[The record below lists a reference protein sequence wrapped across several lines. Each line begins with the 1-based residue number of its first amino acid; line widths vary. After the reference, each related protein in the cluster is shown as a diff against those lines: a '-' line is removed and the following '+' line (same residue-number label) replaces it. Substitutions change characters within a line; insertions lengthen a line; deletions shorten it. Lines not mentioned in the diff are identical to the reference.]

1 MPSPSYGTE
10 LLAEPMTTASSVGAE
25 LRDLYLE
32 QSSRIQQEFS
42 TSGDGL
48 KAVKS
53 RTALVEE
60 VIRGL
65 SKDILGSEESGPEK
79 LSLIATGGFGRGTLF
94 PHSDVDVLFLFA
106 DSATEEAYRERI
118 RRFSQEIW

>member
-1 MPSPSYGTE
+1 MPSPIYGTE

-53 RTALVEE
+53 RAALVEE
-60 VIRGL
+60 VIRSL
-65 SKDILGSEESGPEK
+65 SKDILGSDENGPK
-79 LSLIATGGFGRGTLF
+79 HFAVVATGGFGRGALF
-94 PHSDVDVLFLFA
+94 PHSDVDVLFLFSDGA
-106 DSATEEAYRERI
+106 
-118 RRFSQEIW
+118 